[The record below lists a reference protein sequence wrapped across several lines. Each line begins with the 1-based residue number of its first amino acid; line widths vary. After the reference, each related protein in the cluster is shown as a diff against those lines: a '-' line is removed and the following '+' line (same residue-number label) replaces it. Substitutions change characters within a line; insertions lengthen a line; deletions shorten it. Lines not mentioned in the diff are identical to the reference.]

1 MCGWYRAALVNLGD
15 LTTYD
20 SVKQIVRKTPLGDTS
35 TTHAVSSLCAGLV
48 AATMG
53 YACLLVTMASR
64 DGVSGFRTPADV
76 IKTRVMNQPVKDGR

>member
-1 MCGWYRAALVNLGD
+1 MRGCHRAALVNLGD

-20 SVKQIVRKTPLGDTS
+20 SVKQIVRKTSLGDTS

-53 YACLLVTMASR
+53 YACLLATMANR
-64 DGVSGFRTPADV
+64 DRAPHRTPADV